1 MFLIGNK
8 CEGGFFM
15 GKGKRQSPNGLIFL
29 KGLLL
34 SFGIYL
40 AGQLLV
46 TLLILK
52 GALSE
57 AGMFPAVAALC
68 FLASLAG
75 GFLCARQTPWGPL
88 PGAMALTL
96 LFAAILAAVG
106 ILCWGEGIAWTGR
119 GGVLLLCALGGGLA
133 AGLLGGSR
141 KKKRKRRP
149 GTL

>member
-1 MFLIGNK
+1 
-8 CEGGFFM
+8 M
-15 GKGKRQSPNGLIFL
+15 GKGKKQAPNGLIFL

-40 AGQLLV
+40 AGLLLV

-52 GALSE
+52 GVLSE

-68 FLASLAG
+68 LLASLAG
-75 GFLCARQTPWGPL
+75 GFLCARRSPWGSL
-88 PGAMALTL
+88 PGAMAAAL
-96 LFAAILAAVG
+96 LFAGLLAAVG
-106 ILCWGEGIAWTGR
+106 ILCWGEGIAWAGH

-133 AGLLGGSR
+133 AGLLGGGR

-149 GTL
+149 GAL

>member
-1 MFLIGNK
+1 
-8 CEGGFFM
+8 M
-15 GKGKRQSPNGLIFL
+15 GKGKKQSPYGLVFL

-40 AGQLLV
+40 AGLLLV

-57 AGMFPAVAALC
+57 TGMFPAVAVLC
-68 FLASLAG
+68 LLASLAG
-75 GFLCARQTPWGPL
+75 GFLCARQVPWGPL
-88 PGAMALTL
+88 PGAMVFTL

-106 ILCWGEGIAWTGR
+106 ILCWGEGIAWAGR